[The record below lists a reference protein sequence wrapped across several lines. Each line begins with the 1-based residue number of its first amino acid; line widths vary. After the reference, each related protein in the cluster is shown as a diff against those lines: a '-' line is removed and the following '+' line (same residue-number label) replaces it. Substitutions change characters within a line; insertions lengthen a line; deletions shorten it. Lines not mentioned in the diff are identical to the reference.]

1 MNPLYPSYL
10 DLIGHTPVVKTN
22 CFDTGSCELFLK
34 LENRNPGGSIKDR
47 MALFMIEGAEKRG
60 DLKPGDTIIEATA
73 GNTGLGLALVS
84 AHKGYKLL
92 LVIPDKM
99 SDEKVNLLKAMG
111 AEVVMTRSDVEKG
124 HPAYYQDYAK
134 SIADGMPNGFY
145 IDQFN
150 NNDNPLAH
158 EKTTGPEI
166 WDQMK
171 QQVDAIVV
179 GVGSGGTIT
188 GLTRYFSKV
197 KPDIEIILA
206 DPAGSILKSYADH
219 EPLPKPGSWY
229 VEGIGEDF
237 VPSMVDFSK
246 VVKAYSITDKESF
259 LTARKLMKK
268 EGILAGSS
276 SGTLI
281 AAAIRFARE
290 QATSKNI
297 LTFVCDSGEKY
308 MSKMYSDLWM
318 KDKGFLE
325 RENDYEI

>member
-1 MNPLYPSYL
+1 MNDLFESYL
-10 DLIGHTPVVKTN
+10 DLIGHTPVVKTS
-22 CFDTGSCELFLK
+22 CFDTGLCDLFLK

-84 AHKGYKLL
+84 ARKGYPLL

-111 AEVVMTRSDVEKG
+111 VEVVMTRSDVEKG
-124 HPAYYQDYAK
+124 HPAYYQDYART
-134 SIADGMPNGFY
+134 IADSMPNGFY

-150 NNDNPLAH
+150 NLDNPLAH

-166 WDQMK
+166 WEQMK
-171 QQVDAIVV
+171 HQVDAIVV
-179 GVGSGGTIT
+179 GVGSGGTVT
-188 GLTRYFSKV
+188 GLTRYFTKV

-206 DPAGSILKSYADH
+206 DPAGSILKSYA
-219 EPLPKPGSWY
+219 ENKPLPKPGSWY

-246 VVKAYSITDKESF
+246 VKHAFSITDQESF
-259 LTARKLMKK
+259 LTARELLKN

-276 SGTLI
+276 TGTLI
-281 AAAIRFARE
+281 AAAVRYARE
-290 QATSKNI
+290 QKEKKNI

-308 MSKMYSDLWM
+308 MSKMYNDAWM
-318 KDKGFLE
+318 KDKGFIE
-325 RENDYEI
+325 MEHDYEI